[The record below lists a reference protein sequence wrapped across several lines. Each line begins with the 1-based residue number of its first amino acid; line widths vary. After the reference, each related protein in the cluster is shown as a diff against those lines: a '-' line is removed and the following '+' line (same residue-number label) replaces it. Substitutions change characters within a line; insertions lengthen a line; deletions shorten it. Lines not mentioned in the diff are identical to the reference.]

1 MICNYRIDGKV
12 VTVHCS
18 GSCRESVSADTSRD
32 RLPINFFLLTFTTM
46 NAFRFAIRTVRPTR
60 VVIASRALPLRSF
73 ASTPLRRASEDADSF
88 MAAFKDTPLFTK
100 FAEQPEAV
108 AALSELFKIHYQ
120 PSDIFA
126 LGDVAEFLKKNGAL
140 ILRLLRAPV
149 NYLYLDI
156 DMTIPLSSMTMFKLV
171 SSTLYTVAS
180 QVLF

>member
-1 MICNYRIDGKV
+1 
-12 VTVHCS
+12 
-18 GSCRESVSADTSRD
+18 
-32 RLPINFFLLTFTTM
+32 M

-108 AALSELFKIHYQ
+108 AALS
-120 PSDIFA
+120 
-126 LGDVAEFLKKNGAL
+126 DVAEFLKKNGAL

-156 DMTIPLSSMTMFKLV
+156 DMTIPLSSMTMFKLATN
-171 SSTLYTVAS
+171 SEFRELIRKALDEFKKAGIEINPENAMELLSPG
-180 QVLF
+180 FNPPKGR